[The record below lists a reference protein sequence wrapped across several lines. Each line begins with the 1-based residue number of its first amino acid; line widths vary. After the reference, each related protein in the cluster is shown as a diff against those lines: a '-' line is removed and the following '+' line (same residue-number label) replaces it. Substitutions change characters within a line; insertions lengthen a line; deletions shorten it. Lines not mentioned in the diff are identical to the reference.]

1 MVPQAGHRTAP
12 IGRHGRRR
20 SSPVWPGHDNNFRAG
35 LASPA
40 RHGHQLGQ
48 WLVDMLTIAV
58 EQDIDRRP
66 PAGTASRQ
74 SIRNEVT
81 TDPHDGRLL

>member
-1 MVPQAGHRTAP
+1 MRGRNGAAGWAP
-12 IGRHGRRR
+12 HGANWATRPPPKL
-20 SSPVWPGHDNNFRAG
+20 PVWPGHDNNFRAG

-74 SIRNEVT
+74 SIRI
-81 TDPHDGRLL
+81 